1 MLADEIMCGL
11 GRHGQGKLFL
21 TDSWGIEP
29 DCVTFGKAIAAGAFP
44 MSGAVLARG
53 AAELNAAGA
62 KLGQSHTYAAASP
75 RALLAATSTLRE
87 IPKWSDNIAAA
98 ADALGDGLERA
109 AAATNGKVV
118 THGLGLMRG
127 AVFVPSVGPEDRVAA
142 AAKLKAHCRDAGVWP
157 RAAKGCESLNFEGSY
172 LSQFPLVSAHFW
184 TSDHLSSSSRTVNA
198 FSDRI
203 DR

>member
-1 MLADEIMCGL
+1 MRPPRGPGPDARRPPPPRES
-11 GRHGQGKLFL
+11 Q
-21 TDSWGIEP
+21 TPEP
-29 DCVTFGKAIAAGAFP
+29 AA
-44 MSGAVLARG
+44 
-53 AAELNAAGA
+53 
-62 KLGQSHTYAAASP
+62 
-75 RALLAATSTLRE
+75 
-87 IPKWSDNIAAA
+87 
-98 ADALGDGLERA
+98 RA